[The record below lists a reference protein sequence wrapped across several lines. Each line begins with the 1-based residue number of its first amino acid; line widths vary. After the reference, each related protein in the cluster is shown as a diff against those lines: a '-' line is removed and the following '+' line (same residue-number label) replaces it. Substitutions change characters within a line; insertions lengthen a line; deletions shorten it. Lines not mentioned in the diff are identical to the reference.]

1 MRFKRP
7 SRQFSYLAKQTDCG
21 FVNIVTIWFM
31 LNIYN
36 LAQLGQT
43 GLWCNCLH
51 AKRQPIYNGV
61 QGSQMSIQVSQP
73 GPLFLLPHYANSPPH
88 CFYTFHEIPVSK
100 LKAAI
105 VVLLVCF
112 SFSIQGEYFE
122 LHVEIQTLPHERV
135 SISYNSSQF
144 STHGLTKSIVPPF
157 LFNFASSPIIN
168 LSTQCLQ
175 VDLREIRP

>member
-1 MRFKRP
+1 MRCKRP
-7 SRQFSYLAKQTDCG
+7 SRQFSCLAKQTDCE
-21 FVNIVTIWFM
+21 FVNIVIVWFM

-51 AKRQPIYNGV
+51 AKRQPIYKGV
-61 QGSQMSIQVSQP
+61 QGNQMSIRVSQP
-73 GPLFLLPHYANSPPH
+73 GPLFPHSPH

-105 VVLLVCF
+105 VLLLVCF

-122 LHVEIQTLPHERV
+122 LHVETSTLPHERFC
-135 SISYNSSQF
+135 ISYNSSQF